1 MSCLEIDPKRDLL
14 LSEFVGKFSLR
25 YDPECDYYSDYLV
38 SGGKTYLTV
47 NEAKPNSYVRSL
59 AIAPVC
65 AGKQGDELSKTLSY
79 DEIERFGKVYSEMF
93 IIRSYL
99 DFCRRGCPVTECPV
113 TAAKE
118 SQVYENPIIGLCG
131 GMSKHRYEER
141 TFIETHE
148 FTKNFDLVLRTGFF
162 EDQPSEIWFSQRTA

>member
-1 MSCLEIDPKRDLL
+1 MSCLEIDPKQDLL

-38 SGGKTYLTV
+38 SGEKTYLTV
-47 NEAKPNSYVRSL
+47 NEAKPHSYVRRL

-65 AGKQGDELSKTLSY
+65 AGKQGEELSKTLSY

-99 DFCRRGCPVTECPV
+99 DFCRRGCPL
-113 TAAKE
+113 TASKD
-118 SQVYENPIIGLCG
+118 SQIYDNPIIGLCG
-131 GMSKHRYEER
+131 GMSEHRYEER
-141 TFIETHE
+141 TFIETQA
-148 FTKNFDLVLRTGFF
+148 FTKNFDLVFRTGFY